1 MQEVLHHIQSIKG
14 VIGSLIFNEKGE
26 VLSHSFP
33 SLIDTETVQEVAS
46 LMLDCMHGLQV
57 SETLELMDLRYNEGR
72 IIIKPCSGIML
83 CLLCTRNINLQMLNI
98 TLNMAAKRL
107 ERCSINAP
115 ISTEDHSTVPA
126 SDSIAADTHLRLP
139 VAHLA
144 NKEAAASF
152 DSLGM
157 IAVSQNTSSQISD
170 FYGAPFK
177 KLSLINDVTGT
188 SGTFPVM
195 VMHDMDAQYDGSILV
210 GPGIEKK
217 LKVSAGDKVEVRI
230 E

>member
-33 SLIDTETVQEVAS
+33 SLIDTETVQEIAG

-72 IIIKPCSGIML
+72 IIIKPCSGILL

-98 TLNMAAKRL
+98 TLSMAAKRL
-107 ERCSINAP
+107 ERCSFNEPTPA
-115 ISTEDHSTVPA
+115 EDHSSIPA
-126 SDSIAADTHLRLP
+126 SDSTPDTHLRLP

-144 NKEAAASF
+144 NKEAATSF

-217 LKVSAGDKVEVRI
+217 LKLSAGDKVEVRI